1 MGKSGSAK
9 KHTGLY
15 QLILCNVLLI
25 AAAVLFTVRY
35 SRSIQAQKEAVAR
48 QTFCTNVDTMRQIS
62 ERYLDEELGNVKSWK
77 AYIESRH
84 MTKDEALD
92 YIRVIEDGSIG
103 EAHIVNMQTYD
114 AWSTNEI
121 GGDNSIQIYRKS
133 FQSENQYVREWLGTT
148 QKIFDGEKCVL
159 SLYSLWESGRNVV
172 SVGTRVTLREENGT
186 DRDYL
191 LLRAIL
197 ISHIKELWVFPTGF
211 TGAEIGLITTKAD
224 YVVPSE
230 SMKSSNFMEFVRYY
244 NFADDYNGAD
254 RLLAQLKEQDNGVLE
269 LYNSKKPRQL
279 CYWYYSR
286 LENFENM
293 DIVGYIPE
301 ENLSAGVDS
310 LSIVYVVAALMLLIG
325 LINAAYVLSINRRL
339 KATTKEAER
348 ANQSKTQ
355 FLSTMSH
362 DIRTPLNAVLGMTEL
377 AQNRI
382 DDKEYVKECLG
393 KISVSG
399 NHLLT
404 LVNDVLEISRVESG
418 RIHVNPM
425 PFDVKLMISGLESI
439 SRSQAIG
446 HGLDFRVET
455 GALPSPV
462 LIGDRL
468 RLTQIYLNLLNNA
481 VKYTKPG
488 GYVKLKTWEEE
499 TAEGDKMTLAC
510 VVEDSGVGMSPEF
523 QKTMYESFT
532 RVADSRTDKIQGTG
546 LGLAIVRKMVDL
558 MEGTIACDSAPGKGT
573 TFTVRIPLAVSQQL
587 PETVELGEQG
597 ENARCDL
604 SGLPILIAE
613 DNDLNW
619 EIISTMLES
628 YGIRCTRAE
637 NGRECVDM
645 LTAAP
650 AGTYA
655 MVLMDIQMPVMNGLE
670 AARALRGSER
680 ADLRQI
686 PIAAMTADAF
696 AEDVQNCI
704 EAGMNG
710 HVAKPIEI
718 DKVLSTIRRLLA
730 KAKDDAFNNRVEE
743 REK

>member
-9 KHTGLY
+9 KHTSLY
-15 QLILCNVLLI
+15 LLILCNALLI
-25 AAAVLFTVRY
+25 AAAVLFTVQY
-35 SRSIQAQKEAVAR
+35 SKNIQAHKEAVSR
-48 QTFCTNVDTMRQIS
+48 QSFCTNVDTMRQIS
-62 ERYLDEELGNVKSWK
+62 ERYLDQELENAKSWK
-77 AYIESRH
+77 AYIERQH

-92 YIRVIEDGSIG
+92 YIRTIEDGNTG
-103 EAHIVNMQTYD
+103 EAHIVDMDTYE
-114 AWSTNEI
+114 AWSTNVSDEGNTI
-121 GGDNSIQIYRKS
+121 KVYRKS
-133 FQSENQYVREWLGTT
+133 HLSKDQSTKEWVDTT
-148 QKIFDGEKCVL
+148 QKIFDGQKCVL

-172 SVGTRVTLREENGT
+172 SVGTRVTLREEDGT

-197 ISHIKELWVFPTGF
+197 ISHIKELWVFPTSF
-211 TGAEIGLITTKAD
+211 TGAEIGMITTKAD

-286 LENFENM
+286 LESFENM

-325 LINAAYVLSINRRL
+325 VINAVYILSINSRL

-399 NHLLT
+399 SHLLT
-404 LVNDVLEISRVESG
+404 LINDVLEISRVESG

-425 PFDVKLMISGLESI
+425 PFDVRLMITGLESI
-439 SRSQAIG
+439 TRSQATG
-446 HGLDFRVET
+446 HGLEFRVEV
-455 GALPSPV
+455 GDLPSPV
-462 LIGDRL
+462 LVGDRL
-468 RLTQIYLNLLNNA
+468 RLTQVYLNLLNNA

-488 GYVKLKTWEEE
+488 GYVKLQMWEE
-499 TAEGDKMTLAC
+499 TAENGGMVLAC
-510 VVEDSGVGMSPEF
+510 VVEDSGVGMSSEF
-523 QKTMYESFT
+523 QRTMYESFT

-546 LGLAIVRKMVDL
+546 LGLAIVKKMVDL
-558 MEGTIACDSAPGKGT
+558 MEGTIACESAPGKGT
-573 TFTVRIPLAVSQQL
+573 AFTVRIPLAPSEEPL
-587 PETVELGEQG
+587 AAPDGEHLGGNAET
-597 ENARCDL
+597 DL
-604 SGLPILIAE
+604 KGLPVLIAE

-619 EIISTMLES
+619 EIISTMLEDC
-628 YGIRCTRAE
+628 GILCTRAE
-637 NGRECVDM
+637 DGRKCVDM

-650 AGTYA
+650 PETYA
-655 MVLMDIQMPVMNGLE
+655 MVLMDIQMPLLNGLE
-670 AARALRGSER
+670 ATLEIRGCGRE
-680 ADLRQI
+680 DLKRI
-686 PIAAMTADAF
+686 PIIAMTADAF
-696 AEDVQNCI
+696 AEDIQNCI

-730 KAKDDAFNNRVEE
+730 KSKTEE
-743 REK
+743 SK